1 MFILQIFSKLRRN
14 IELFSAMPAFDT
26 YDIVFLRKE
35 VPKYLDKDST
45 SYAFIEIK
53 AFRGYF

>member
-1 MFILQIFSKLRRN
+1 
-14 IELFSAMPAFDT
+14 MPAFDT
-26 YDIVFLRKE
+26 YDIVFPGKE
-35 VPKYLDKDST
+35 VSKYLDKDST